1 MTLSSKITLTFV
13 SLFAITAVTLG
24 ILAIQA
30 ETVDKVSSLDSEIA
44 TVEDRL
50 RAVEDNTTEIERLR
64 ADLDTLQIQV
74 RGIVAAH
81 QVEYD
86 LMASNK
92 RQLESIKEQHIMI
105 AMMVSAFQDRIDTL
119 SERISDIQNSSA
131 KAQLDSNPSTG
142 SDQ

>member
-50 RAVEDNTTEIERLR
+50 RAIEDNTTEIERLR

-86 LMASNK
+86 LMASNE
-92 RQLESIKEQHIMI
+92 RQLETIKQQHVSLIMMI
-105 AMMVSAFQDRIDTL
+105 HSLQDRVDAL
-119 SERISDIQNSSA
+119 SKQISDIQNSSA

-142 SDQ
+142 SD